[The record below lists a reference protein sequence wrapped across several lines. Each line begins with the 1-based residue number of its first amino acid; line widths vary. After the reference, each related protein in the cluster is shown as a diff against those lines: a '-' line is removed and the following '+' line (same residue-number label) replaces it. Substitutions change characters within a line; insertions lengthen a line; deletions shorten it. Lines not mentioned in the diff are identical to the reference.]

1 MYCADSAE
9 YTKFLNVILVGQFL
23 NVKLTSVISFK
34 RKKKEKKSPD
44 MKFFTTFI
52 QSVNRNDNA

>member
-34 RKKKEKKSPD
+34 RKKKRKSHQ
-44 MKFFTTFI
+44 T
-52 QSVNRNDNA
+52 